1 MSTESLQLL
10 RLAEVPPEPWR
21 NGGGTTQEL
30 LAWPTRAAWRLRLSV
45 ARIERSG
52 PFSAYP
58 GVSRDFAVLAGAGV
72 RLSWGERAT
81 VLTAASEVFSFD
93 GGEPPQCELLD
104 GATVDLNLMTQQG
117 AGQGRLWRAQAGV
130 PWASAARL
138 RGVYAA
144 NATTLHRPGTPPQP
158 LAAGTLAWT
167 DGAWPQPWAVTGVTE
182 PPVAFWQQ
190 FDATPG
196 ATPP

>member
-1 MSTESLQLL
+1 MAPETLQTV
-10 RLAEVPPEPWR
+10 RLADVPPEPWR

-30 LAWPTRAAWRLRLSV
+30 LAWPDRHAWRLRLSV
-45 ARIERSG
+45 ARIERGG

-72 RLSWGERAT
+72 RLGWGDRAT

-117 AGQGRLWRAQAGV
+117 AGTGGLRRAVAGV
-130 PWASAARL
+130 PWQTQARL
-138 RGVYAA
+138 RGVFSA
-144 NATTLHRPGTPPQP
+144 NAATLHRPGAAP
-158 LAAGTLAWT
+158 LPLPAGTLAWT

-182 PPVAFWQQ
+182 PPQAFWLQ
-190 FDATPG
+190 FEPLPG
-196 ATPP
+196 APA